1 MKVIVQPDQINVRK
15 RNLRTIG
22 LEVAVLIASALIL
35 SMAFPGF
42 ISKNGIGFLALIAL
56 IPVFAVIRNAP
67 IGACMGY
74 GFFFGFIFYLFFNY
88 WLATFHALAII
99 LVPFIKAV
107 EMLLLF
113 LALKLCDRWLGSKS
127 YIAQAVCWVAY
138 AYLSQSW
145 FAGYPYGSI
154 AYALYRYR
162 ALIQIADFSGIW
174 GITFLMV
181 LPQAFAGKWL
191 CDSYNSHFKVSIV
204 PSLRKEAIPLGIY
217 CLLAVASV
225 IYGIVSISFWNSQTP
240 DITWKVAAVQHNADS
255 WKGGYTTYK
264 RNFNN
269 LRKMT
274 YEALLEDPD
283 MVIWSE
289 TAFVPSVAW
298 HTNYPN
304 ADDYYD
310 TAGLVEEF
318 VEFGKGLPVPLLTG
332 NPEGVLDGDEPYN
345 ADGSWNRKDYN
356 TVIFFEDGQIK
367 QTYRKQHL
375 VPFTEHFPY
384 ERQMPWLYNLLLAND
399 YNWWEKGTESVV
411 FETEQ
416 GVKFSTPICFEDV
429 FGDINAAF
437 VKNGADLILN
447 MTNDSWSGSTAA
459 EMQHAAI
466 AAFRSVENRKTMVRA
481 TNSGISC
488 MITPTGKIE
497 DKMEPF
503 KMYWHIYDV
512 PVYTSN
518 PHTFYTEHGDLAA
531 YIFVWASYALL
542 AFGLVKTLYIF
553 FAKNNGA
560 DRIKARF
567 RRKK

>member
-1 MKVIVQPDQINVRK
+1 MKVIDLTDSSHIIQVKK
-15 RNLRTIG
+15 RNLKTVI
-22 LEVAVLIASALIL
+22 LEVVVLIGAALVY

-42 ISKNGIGFLALIAL
+42 IFKNGIGFLALVAL
-56 IPVFAVIRNAP
+56 IPVFAIIRNAP

-74 GFFFGFIFYLFFNY
+74 GFFFGFVFYLFFNY

-99 LVPFIKAV
+99 LVPFIKAT
-107 EMLLLF
+107 EMLMLF
-113 LALKLCDRWLGSKS
+113 LALKLCDKWLGSKS
-127 YIAQAVCWVAY
+127 YIAQAACWVAY
-138 AYLSQSW
+138 AFLSQSW
-145 FAGYPYGSI
+145 FAGYPYGTI

-162 ALIQIADFSGIW
+162 VLIQIADFSGIW

-181 LPQAFAGKWL
+181 LPQAFVGKWL
-191 CDSYNSHFKVSIV
+191 CDAYNEGFHLPIVPVLKKEILPLAMYGLLVLASIV
-204 PSLRKEAIPLGIY
+204 
-217 CLLAVASV
+217 
-225 IYGIVSISFWNSQTP
+225 YGIVMLSFWNNQAP
-240 DITWKVAAVQHNADS
+240 DITWRIAAVQHNADS
-255 WKGGYTTYK
+255 WKGGYPTYK

-298 HTNYPN
+298 HTEYPN

-310 TAGLVEEF
+310 TAGLVDEF
-318 VEFGKGLPVPLLTG
+318 VNFGKSLPVPLLTG
-332 NPEGVLDGDEPYN
+332 NPEGVLDGDKPYN
-345 ADGSWNRKDYN
+345 EDGSWNRKDYN
-356 TVIFFEDGQIK
+356 TVIFFEDGEIK

-384 ERQMPWLYNLLLAND
+384 EKQMPWLYNILLAND

-411 FETEQ
+411 FQTEQ
-416 GVKFSTPICFEDV
+416 GVRFSTPVCFEDV
-429 FGDINAAF
+429 FGYLNADF

-447 MTNDSWSGSTAA
+447 MTNDSWSGSVAA

-466 AAFRSVENRKTMVRA
+466 AVFRSVENRRTTLRA

-488 MITPTGKIE
+488 MITPTGRIE
-497 DKMEPF
+497 DPMAPF
-503 KMYWHIYDV
+503 KMYWHIYEV
-512 PVYTSN
+512 PVFTSDD
-518 PHTFYTEHGDLAA
+518 HTFYTDNGDVFAWV
-531 YIFVWASYALL
+531 FVWITAGLL
-542 AFGLVKTLYIF
+542 ALGGGMALYSFI
-553 FAKNNGA
+553 AEK
-560 DRIKARF
+560 